1 MKTPVPVA
9 APQFSPR
16 AEVPAVLAEL
26 RRRIRRYVLL
36 EGSALVAV
44 VLGIVFWLSLGL
56 DYWLEPS
63 KGPRQALLFL
73 ALAAIG
79 AAFVWHLALRLVRD
93 FRSRSLALILERR
106 FPELNDR
113 LITAVE
119 VAERGQHP
127 VGLTAA
133 MLQRAADEAAELARQ
148 LELREV
154 FNVRPLVRATALAAV
169 LVVSIAG
176 FGLAS
181 SEVFSTWFR
190 RSVLFA
196 DEFYRRDTDL
206 AIYVLADPGERVM
219 SFKDGVYRHPRGGD
233 LTLVARVPQGK
244 KVPDRVQL
252 TFRNVAGRGGGGD
265 YMTKLGGDKF
275 RHKLAGLHQSIDLWV
290 RGGDFSTRRP
300 LRIDVVEPPQ
310 IEKMTLEAR
319 YPEYTG
325 LNPPA
330 EEGHPAPRQSVP
342 VLGAQVSLPAGT
354 DFLLSARFNKP
365 LVDVRVQTEGF
376 ELAFE
381 RGAAQVAVSLE
392 GSAGRTHDVKLT
404 VPEPLLSDDGRTV
417 SVPFVL
423 AVAPGAERTQADG
436 EVLVPF
442 RLDPDPILRL
452 TLHDA
457 DDVISSEPVRL
468 AINSIADEP
477 PQIET
482 RLKGIGNSI
491 TRQATIPVV
500 GEAHDLQDPAKV
512 YGVTDDYGVADA
524 RFEYK
529 LDGTTSGEKEAT
541 FRPVPFVARPDGQK
555 QFAVDEKF
563 KLLPLDLAIGQR
575 FTLKVVAT
583 DGDTLTGPH
592 VSAGMPYNFQ
602 VVSDD
607 ELLALVAVKELNIR
621 RRFEQIL
628 EEVRNTRKDL
638 LLSRTRL
645 DEARPLRSEA
655 ASAENQAELRE
666 KLGALDIA
674 VITSVE
680 RSIAGIRK
688 NANETQ
694 SIEEEFG
701 DIRDELEN
709 NAVPDVKPMLERI
722 DNGIIKPLHSI
733 NTVDYNSVDESLV
746 LLRKVLEEK
755 GESNAR
761 MDEAVDQLGLTIE
774 HLEAVLSQM
783 LKLETVNEALQMLRD
798 IIKSQEELQEKTRTE
813 RKKKLI
819 EGLQ

>member
-1 MKTPVPVA
+1 MPVER
-9 APQFSPR
+9 FTPR
-16 AEVPAVLAEL
+16 AEIPAVLKEL

-36 EGSALVAV
+36 EGTALVLV
-44 VLGIVFWLSLGL
+44 VLGVAFWLSVAL
-56 DYWLEPS
+56 DYWLEPAR
-63 KGPRQALLFL
+63 GARQALLFFAVA
-73 ALAAIG
+73 ALG
-79 AAFVWHLALRLVRD
+79 AAVVWHLVLRLVRD
-93 FRSRSLALILERR
+93 FRSRTLALVLERR

-119 VAERGQHP
+119 LAERHEYSG
-127 VGLTAA
+127 GLTEA
-133 MLQRAADEAAELARQ
+133 MLQRAADEAAELTRNLQ
-148 LELREV
+148 LREV
-154 FNVRPLVRATALAAV
+154 FNLRPLIRATALACV
-169 LVVSIAG
+169 LVASIAG
-176 FGLAS
+176 FAVAAS
-181 SEVFSTWFR
+181 ETFATWLR
-190 RSVLFA
+190 RNVLLSDA
-196 DEFYRRDTDL
+196 LYRRETDL
-206 AIYVLADPGERVM
+206 AIYVLADPGERVVE
-219 SFKDGVYRHPRGGD
+219 FKDGVYKHPRGGD
-233 LTLVARVPQGK
+233 LTFLAEVPEGK
-244 KVPDRVQL
+244 KVPDKVQFS
-252 TFRNVAGRGGGGD
+252 FRNVAGRGGGGD
-265 YMTKLGGDKF
+265 YMTKIGHQQF

-290 RGGDFSTRRP
+290 RGGDFSTRAP
-300 LRIDVVEPPQ
+300 LRVEVVEAPQ
-310 IEKMTLEAR
+310 IERMALEAR

-330 EEGHPAPRQSVP
+330 EAGRAPVRQSVP

-354 DFLLSARFNKP
+354 DFVLTARANKP
-365 LVDVRVQTEGF
+365 LLRARLQTEGLD
-376 ELAFE
+376 LAFE
-381 RGAAQVAVSLE
+381 CGSPDVSAILAS
-392 GSAGRTHDVKLT
+392 GSEHNTLPILVSH
-404 VPEPLLSDDGRTV
+404 PLLADDGRTIAI
-417 SVPFVL
+417 PCVL
-423 AVAPGAERTQADG
+423 AVAPGPERASADG
-436 EVLVPF
+436 RVLLPF
-442 RLDPDPILRL
+442 RLDPDPVLRL

-457 DDVISSEPVRL
+457 DDIVTSEPVRL

-500 GEAHDLQDPAKV
+500 GEAHDAQDPTRV
-512 YGVTDDYGVADA
+512 YGVTDDYGVAEA

-529 LDGTTSGEKEAT
+529 LEGKGAEDKET
-541 FRPVPFVARPDGQK
+541 VYQPVPFASPPEGEK
-555 QFAVDEKF
+555 QLVVNEKF
-563 KLLPLDLAIGQR
+563 KVLPLDLAIGQR

-592 VSAGMPYNFQ
+592 VASGTPYNFQ

-607 ELLALVAVKELNIR
+607 ELLALVAIKELNIR

-628 EEVRNTRKDL
+628 EEMKNTRKDL
-638 LLSRTRL
+638 LLHRTRL
-645 DEARPLRSEA
+645 DEVKPLRTESV
-655 ASAENQAELRE
+655 SAERE
-666 KLGALDIA
+666 VQVREQLNAVDVA

-680 RSIAGIRK
+680 RSISGIRK

-722 DNGIIKPLHSI
+722 DNGIIKPLHSV
-733 NTVDYNSVDESLV
+733 NTIEYNGLDESLV
-746 LLRKVLEEK
+746 LLRKLLEDK
-755 GESNAR
+755 GDPYARFDESG
-761 MDEAVDQLGLTIE
+761 DQLSVTIE